1 MVKWPWIICCCSVSQ
16 LCPTLYNSM
25 DCSAPGFPIL
35 HHLPA
40 LAQAHVHWVHPI
52 QSSWPLSSPS
62 PLAFSLFQHQGLF
75 QWVSSSHQ
83 VAKVLE
89 LQLQHQSSQWIFRTD
104 FLQNWLVWSPCSP
117 RDSQESSPTPQ
128 FKSIKSSVLSL
139 LYGIWVVLNAILSVI
154 MKPCPSP
161 YVLVFWSKMLLQE
174 LMIGKC
180 ENIDP
185 KNGCWA
191 KELATI

>member
-1 MVKWPWIICCCSVSQ
+1 
-16 LCPTLYNSM
+16 M
-25 DCSAPGFPIL
+25 DCSTPGFPIL
-35 HHLPA
+35 HHLPE
-40 LAQAHVHWVHPI
+40 LAQTHIHWVSDAVQP
-52 QSSWPLSSPS
+52 SCLLSSPS
-62 PLAFSLFQHQGLF
+62 PPTFSLSHH
-75 QWVSSSHQ
+75 QWVGSSPQ